1 MKKVVFTLTLL
12 SIVMLSFGQ
21 SFDLGIK
28 GGFNSTKIT
37 TNSSLSDLQDYTFD
51 DFTSDLSGGYDI
63 GAFARIGGKRIYLQP
78 ELLYS
83 LKNGETQIQLSP
95 DEGGNP
101 VTVNQEINLKA
112 IQIPLLVG
120 IKLVN
125 LKLASIRA
133 FTGPAM
139 SIVLDGS
146 ESSLDQDISEGFQ
159 PDQLENNIWDW
170 QLGGGVDIG
179 SFTFDVR
186 YAWGITNIT
195 EDDYS
200 FENKG
205 NTLTFS
211 VGLKL
216 F

>member
-1 MKKVVFTLTLL
+1 MKKVVFTLMLL
-12 SIVMLSFGQ
+12 TIVMLSFGQ
-21 SFDLGIK
+21 SFDFGIK

-37 TNSSLSDLQDYTFD
+37 SISDLQDYTID
-51 DFTSDLSGGYDI
+51 DFTSDLSSGYDL

-83 LKNGETQIQLSP
+83 LKNGVTQIQLSP

-101 VTVNQEINLKA
+101 VTVDQEINLKA

-120 IKLVN
+120 IKLIN

-146 ESSLDQDISEGFQ
+146 QSNIGNAVIEGFQ

-195 EDDYS
+195 GGDYS

-211 VGLKL
+211 IGLKL

>member
-1 MKKVVFTLTLL
+1 MKKIIFTVTLL
-12 SIVMLSFGQ
+12 SIVILSFGQ

-37 TNSSLSDLQDYTFD
+37 SISDLQDYTID

-101 VTVNQEINLKA
+101 VKVNQDINLKA

-120 IKLVN
+120 IKLIN

-146 ESSLDQDISEGFQ
+146 ESSIGNQIIDGFK
-159 PDQLENNIWDW
+159 PDQLEKNIWDW

-195 EDDYS
+195 DSDYN

-205 NTLTFS
+205 NTLAFS

>member
-1 MKKVVFTLTLL
+1 MKKVVFTIALL

-28 GGFNSTKIT
+28 GAFNSTKIT
-37 TNSSLSDLQDYTFD
+37 SISDLQDYTID

-120 IKLVN
+120 IKLID

-146 ESSLDQDISEGFQ
+146 ESNIGNQIIDGFQ

-195 EDDYS
+195 GGDYS

-211 VGLKL
+211 IGLKL